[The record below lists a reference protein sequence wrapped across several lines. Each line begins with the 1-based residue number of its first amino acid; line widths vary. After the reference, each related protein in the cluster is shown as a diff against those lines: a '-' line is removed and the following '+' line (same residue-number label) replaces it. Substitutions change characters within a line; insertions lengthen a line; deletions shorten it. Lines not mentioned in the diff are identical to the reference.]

1 MANLGTLPSPF
12 FLSADCSQQIAR
24 TYYPGSIYLLQGPP
38 ITFSGCMPQ
47 SYNPTTSFYYSASQC
62 PSGYTPACTEYVTV
76 ETLTDT
82 RVTCCPTQQQ
92 FTCQTRPLYDF
103 ESTLGC
109 STNLPVNTYT
119 LSTVTIV
126 NNGATTVTPIT
137 ASGGGINAYGV
148 QLRYNAAA
156 TSSQTQSST
165 SSSSANPSSTS
176 SPSSTPTATDAA
188 ASSSG
193 LSSGAAAGIGIGC
206 AVGGIAI
213 LAAVVFLFLRGRRR
227 QQQQPQQPYQG
238 GPPTAPGPM
247 QQQQH
252 HYQDQPPMSPNSM
265 QQQHYQDQP
274 PTAHSSMMQ
283 QQQPIGDSHAMKSA
297 GVYRNSH
304 ASVSTYPQ
312 YSEQPVQEIGTTE
325 RHVQEMSG

>member
-24 TYYPGSIYLLQGPP
+24 TYYASSIYLLQGPP
-38 ITFSGCMPQ
+38 ITFSG
-47 SYNPTTSFYYSASQC
+47 F
-62 PSGYTPACTEYVTV
+62 
-76 ETLTDT
+76 
-82 RVTCCPTQQQ
+82 
-92 FTCQTRPLYDF
+92 
-103 ESTLGC
+103 
-109 STNLPVNTYT
+109 
-119 LSTVTIV
+119 TIV

-156 TSSQTQSST
+156 LQSST
-165 SSSSANPSSTS
+165 SSSSA
-176 SPSSTPTATDAA
+176 SPSSISSSSSAPTATDAA

-238 GPPTAPGPM
+238 GPPTA
-247 QQQQH
+247 
-252 HYQDQPPMSPNSM
+252 
-265 QQQHYQDQP
+265 
-274 PTAHSSMMQ
+274 HSSMMQ
-283 QQQPIGDSHAMKSA
+283 QQQPIGDPHVMKSA
-297 GVYRNSH
+297 GGYRNSH
-304 ASVSTYPQ
+304 ASISTYPQ

-325 RHVQEMSG
+325 RQVQEMSG